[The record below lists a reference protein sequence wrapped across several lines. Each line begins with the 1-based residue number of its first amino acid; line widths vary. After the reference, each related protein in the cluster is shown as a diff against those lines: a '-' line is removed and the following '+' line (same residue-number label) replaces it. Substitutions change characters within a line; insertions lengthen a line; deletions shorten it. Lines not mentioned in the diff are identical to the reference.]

1 MYRSLIGLSLLFLAE
16 GSSAND
22 NITINMLANNSST
35 QNCFHQMVKAN
46 QLPTWVIR
54 NASNYPTLE
63 MTIREEHYYVMK
75 ACNPDDCEREK
86 IVIAYSPLR
95 NILSGVFAFTETPE
109 QQQLKWLGIS
119 DELPDG
125 KALLFAELSGSLEKL
140 RENFTSMNIM
150 PQKAEE

>member
-1 MYRSLIGLSLLFLAE
+1 MYRNLIGVSLLMLAE

-35 QNCFHQMVKAN
+35 RNCVHQMVKAN
-46 QLPTWVIR
+46 KLPTWVLR
-54 NASNYPTLE
+54 NASNFPTLE
-63 MTIREEHYYVMK
+63 MTIREERYYVMK

-95 NILSGVFAFTETPE
+95 NILSGVFAVTDAPE

-125 KALLFAELSGSLEKL
+125 KALLFAALSGSLENL
-140 RENFTSMNIM
+140 YDNFTGMNIV
-150 PQKAEE
+150 PQKAAD